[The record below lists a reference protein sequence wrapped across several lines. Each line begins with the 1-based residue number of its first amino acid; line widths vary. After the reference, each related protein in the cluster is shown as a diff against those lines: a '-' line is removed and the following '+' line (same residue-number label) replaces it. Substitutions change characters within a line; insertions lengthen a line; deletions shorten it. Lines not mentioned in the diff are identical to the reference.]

1 MACPSTRVPVF
12 VLVAAVLAPAWA
24 HAQERGPQPFAGTY
38 TARAGD
44 VTIKPKRDASFSV
57 QVNASDPQAGR
68 WTCEFAGEGR
78 LQPDGTLLAQDRSGG
93 EPARLRLALAR
104 DRLSV
109 TDVSAPAAKR
119 GYCGLNGTVD
129 GVYRRVAS
137 AARGR

>member
-1 MACPSTRVPVF
+1 MTCWSTRAPVL
-12 VLVAAVLAPAWA
+12 VLVAALTPAWA
-24 HAQERGPQPFAGTY
+24 HAQEKGPQPFAGTY
-38 TARAGD
+38 TTRAGE
-44 VTIKPKRDASFSV
+44 VMIKPKRDASFSV

-93 EPARLRLALAR
+93 EPARLRLVLAR
-104 DRLSV
+104 DWLRV
-109 TDVSAPAAKR
+109 TDVSAPTAKR

-129 GVYRRVAS
+129 GVYRRKGS